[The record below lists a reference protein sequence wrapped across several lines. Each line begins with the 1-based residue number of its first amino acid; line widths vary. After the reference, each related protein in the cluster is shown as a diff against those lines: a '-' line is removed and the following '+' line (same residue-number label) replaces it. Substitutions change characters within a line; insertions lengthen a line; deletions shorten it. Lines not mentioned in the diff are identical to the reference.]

1 MRLNRGEQLYAVWP
15 QFALGRHVPV
25 ERLPGNPE
33 FFAEIAHLGFRLP
46 HAGHRQA

>member
-1 MRLNRGEQLYAVWP
+1 
-15 QFALGRHVPV
+15 VPV